1 MSGYLKNIF
10 YSVYSNEQNNEKN
23 TESLEKNINT
33 VKETWGWFVDPEEV
47 FKQSNRKPK
56 RISTVAVKK
65 ISKTQSNN
73 ELSTRR

>member
-1 MSGYLKNIF
+1 MNDYIKNIF
-10 YSVYSNEQNNEKN
+10 YSVCNSKQNNEKN
-23 TESLEKNINT
+23 TESLEKNPKL

-56 RISTVAVKK
+56 RISTVGVKK
-65 ISKTQSNN
+65 ISKIHSND

>member
-23 TESLEKNINT
+23 TESLEKNLKV
-33 VKETWGWFVDPEEV
+33 VKETWGWFVDPEEAV
-47 FKQSNRKPK
+47 KQSNRQPK
-56 RISTVAVKK
+56 RESTVIVKK
-65 ISKTQSNN
+65 ISKTQSND